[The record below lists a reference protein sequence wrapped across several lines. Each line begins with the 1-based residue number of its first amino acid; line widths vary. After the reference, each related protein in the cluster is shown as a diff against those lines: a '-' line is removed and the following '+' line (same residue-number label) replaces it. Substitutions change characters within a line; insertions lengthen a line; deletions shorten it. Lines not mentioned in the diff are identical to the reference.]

1 MSILIPWQ
9 DNNLTLLVFLFLLA
23 WLIQK
28 TLKIGRREKYLPGGP
43 PTVPILGNLHI
54 FPIED
59 PHLKFTEWA
68 QQYGDIYSLKISS
81 STFIVI
87 SGMEAVSELMDRRS
101 ATTADRPKYH
111 MGKRVTNNLNMGLC
125 GYSDT
130 WRALRKAAHTILTPA
145 AAESH
150 LPIQRAEATQVLYDF
165 IQNPDDFFNH
175 IGRYT
180 NSVIMSVLFGKR
192 CPRYETP
199 ESLGFFESQELWNRC
214 MSPTVVPPVDLL
226 PFLDY
231 IPESWAWW
239 KQLASETRQ
248 KQRALYFGL
257 LDECEQRMKRG
268 EENGSYMEQILM
280 EERELGLDR
289 EMIGYLGGILL
300 EGGTETTASFLR
312 CLVMALIVFPD
323 VQRKAQAEIDGVVS
337 RERMPTLSDIKDL
350 PYIQALIKE
359 VHRFHPVS
367 PIVPH
372 ATLADEE
379 YRGFVLPKG
388 TTILVNTYGIYHNPQ
403 YFDNPEVLDPGRYLS
418 HEFGVK
424 EGVDASFFRDDL
436 VFGYGRRA
444 CPGIYIAR
452 DSLNLNTMN
461 LIWAFDFA
469 PFKDAMG
476 KEIPVS
482 FDNHE
487 KKGIVPV
494 LLPFKC
500 SIRPRSQ
507 NVVNIVEREFKEAT
521 ETFVKFER
529 DLVQADREWI
539 KEGLHAMNSAGD
551 SLNYKLGAQRS
562 APTHEMQFLP
572 LEANPDSFDP
582 LASSLGL
589 DLSQYTIVDVPGL
602 LFRNP

>member
-1 MSILIPWQ
+1 MAILIPWQ

-81 STFIVI
+81 STVIVI

-111 MGKRVTNNLNMGLC
+111 MGKRVTNDLNMGLC
-125 GYSDT
+125 PYSDT

-145 AAESH
+145 AAESY

-180 NSVIMSVLFGKR
+180 NSVIMSILFGER

-199 ESLGFFESQELWNRC
+199 ESLGFFESKELWNRC
-214 MSPTVVPPVDLL
+214 LSPTAVPPVDLL

-268 EENGSYMEQILM
+268 EENGSYMEKVLM
-280 EERELGLDR
+280 KKEELGFDR
-289 EMIGYLGGILL
+289 EMTGYLGGILL

-323 VQRKAQAEIDGVVS
+323 VQRKAQAEIDGVVG

-359 VHRFHPVS
+359 IHRFHPVL
-367 PIVPH
+367 PIAPH

-379 YRGFVLPKG
+379 YRGFIAPKG
-388 TTILVNTYGIYHNPQ
+388 TTVLVNTYGIFHNPQ
-403 YFDNPEVLDPGRYLS
+403 HFDNPGTFNPERYLS
-418 HEFGVK
+418 HEFGIK
-424 EGVDASFFRDDL
+424 EGVDASFFRDDI

-469 PFKDAMG
+469 PFKDATG
-476 KEIPVS
+476 NEIPVS

-487 KKGIVPV
+487 KKDILPVP
-494 LLPFKC
+494 LPFKC
-500 SIRPRSQ
+500 SICPRNP

-521 ETFVKFER
+521 ETFVKFEK
-529 DLVQADREWI
+529 DLAQADREWVN
-539 KEGLHAMNSAGD
+539 EVRGRL
-551 SLNYKLGAQRS
+551 
-562 APTHEMQFLP
+562 
-572 LEANPDSFDP
+572 
-582 LASSLGL
+582 
-589 DLSQYTIVDVPGL
+589 
-602 LFRNP
+602 